1 MSFLA
6 ERMGAIDA
14 SGIRKVFALA
24 AKLQGPVDLSIGQ
37 PDYDVD
43 PPVKDVAIEQI
54 RAGFNRYTQTWG
66 IEALRE
72 ACSAYYERAFGTSLQ
87 NVMITSGVSGG
98 LFLALL
104 ATVNLGDE
112 VIFGDPYFVMYKHL
126 VSLLG
131 GKPVPVDTYPD
142 FKLRASQVN
151 KVLTPRSKIL
161 LVNSPSNPTGVVLD
175 KTDLQELAAL
185 AKRHNLLVI
194 SDEIYEGLTYDGER
208 ASMAGLYDQVVV
220 LNGFSKMAGMT
231 GWRVGYA
238 AGPEPIIQAMNTLQQ
253 YTFVCAPSFAQV
265 AAIKALELDHS
276 EKVKSYRRKRNLI
289 YEGLKQAGFEVTRPG
304 GAFYIF
310 PKAPRGD
317 GDTFVAKAIEQHVLV
332 IPGSVFSEKGTHFR
346 ISFAAADET
355 IVKGLDVL
363 TRIAQDRTG

>member
-1 MSFLA
+1 
-6 ERMGAIDA
+6 
-14 SGIRKVFALA
+14 
-24 AKLQGPVDLSIGQ
+24 
-37 PDYDVD
+37 
-43 PPVKDVAIEQI
+43 
-54 RAGFNRYTQTWG
+54 
-66 IEALRE
+66 
-72 ACSAYYERAFGTSLQ
+72 
-87 NVMITSGVSGG
+87 
-98 LFLALL
+98 
-104 ATVNLGDE
+104 
-112 VIFGDPYFVMYKHL
+112 
-126 VSLLG
+126 
-131 GKPVPVDTYPD
+131 
-142 FKLRASQVN
+142 
-151 KVLTPRSKIL
+151 
-161 LVNSPSNPTGVVLD
+161 
-175 KTDLQELAAL
+175 
-185 AKRHNLLVI
+185 
-194 SDEIYEGLTYDGER
+194 
-208 ASMAGLYDQVVV
+208 
-220 LNGFSKMAGMT
+220 MAGMT